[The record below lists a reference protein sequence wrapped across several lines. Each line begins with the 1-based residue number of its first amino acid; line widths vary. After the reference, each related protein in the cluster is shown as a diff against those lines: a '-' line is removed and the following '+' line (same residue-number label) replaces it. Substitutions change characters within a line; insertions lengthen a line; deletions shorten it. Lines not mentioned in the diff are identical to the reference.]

1 MTKLK
6 LRSVVGSWLIKD
18 RGTSDGKE
26 FSSTIRFTRKNF
38 NKSLKDRFFEEVGM
52 TELERIARK
61 L

>member
-26 FSSTIRFTRKNF
+26 FSSIHRFTRKNF

>member
-26 FSSTIRFTRKNF
+26 FSSIIRFTRKNF